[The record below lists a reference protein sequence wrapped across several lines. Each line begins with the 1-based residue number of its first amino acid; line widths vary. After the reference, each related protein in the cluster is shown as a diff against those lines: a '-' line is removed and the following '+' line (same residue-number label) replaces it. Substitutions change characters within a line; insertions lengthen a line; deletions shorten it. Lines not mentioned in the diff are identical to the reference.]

1 MSYNIG
7 ILGFGFVGQA
17 VANAFRPY
25 NNRVWTV
32 DPILGN
38 DISLLYDKNRTPDKL
53 IDFVFVCVPT
63 PSLDSGEIDARI
75 VQRCTDDIL
84 RNTDAIVIIKSTV
97 TPGLIPT
104 ASRVVY
110 NPEFLTEANAEEDFI
125 NAEYHILGGD
135 PAACGDVMEL
145 YRVQSNLLHKDFI
158 VMTKQEASLVKY
170 ATNAFLATK
179 VTFFNQLYDLANRCG
194 ADYQMIVDTVTSDK
208 RIGEGHTKVGD
219 RGRKRGYG
227 GACLP
232 KDVNALFHFSKKKFS
247 LLRFVDRINNKY
259 RRLYAR
265 DERER
270 GNNINYYLN

>member
-75 VQRCTDDIL
+75 VQKCTDDIL
-84 RNTDAIVIIKSTV
+84 RNTSATVIIKSTV

-104 ASRVVY
+104 SSRVVY

-194 ADYQMIVDTVTSDK
+194 ADYQIIVDTVTNDK

-259 RRLYAR
+259 RRLYAP

-270 GNNINYYLN
+270 GNNIKYHT

>member
-1 MSYNIG
+1 MSYNVG
-7 ILGFGFVGQA
+7 VLGFGFVGQA

-84 RNTDAIVIIKSTV
+84 RNTDATVIIKSTV
-97 TPGLIPT
+97 TPGLIPIS
-104 ASRVVY
+104 SRVVY

-125 NAEYHILGGD
+125 NAEYHILGGE
-135 PAACGDVMEL
+135 PIACNLVMKL
-145 YRVQSNLLHKDFI
+145 YREQSNLRHKDFV

-179 VTFFNQLYDLANRCG
+179 VTFFNQLYDLANQCG
-194 ADYQMIVDTVTSDK
+194 ADYQIIVDTVTNDK

-259 RRLYAR
+259 RRLYAP

-270 GNNINYYLN
+270 RNNINYHT

>member
-125 NAEYHILGGD
+125 NAEYHILGGE
-135 PAACGDVMEL
+135 PIACNLVMKL
-145 YRVQSNLLHKDFI
+145 YREQSNLLHKDFI

-194 ADYQMIVDTVTSDK
+194 ADYQIIVDTVTNDK

-259 RRLYAR
+259 RRLYAP

-270 GNNINYYLN
+270 GNNIKYHT

>member
-17 VANAFRPY
+17 VGNAFRPY

-38 DISLLYDKNRTPDKL
+38 DISLLYDKNRASDAF

-63 PSLDSGEIDARI
+63 PSLNSGEIDARI
-75 VQRCTDDIL
+75 VQKCTDDIL
-84 RNTDAIVIIKSTV
+84 RNTSATVIIKSTV

-104 ASRVVY
+104 SSRVVY

-219 RGRKRGYG
+219 GGRKRGYG

-232 KDVNALFHFSKKKFS
+232 KDVNALYHFSKKKFS
-247 LLRFVDRINNKY
+247 LLRLVDRINNKY

>member
-17 VANAFRPY
+17 VANAFYPY
-25 NNRVWTV
+25 NNSVWTF
-32 DPILGN
+32 DPIVGN
-38 DISLLYDKNRTPDKL
+38 DSSILYDKNRTPDKL

-75 VQRCTDDIL
+75 VQKCTDDIL
-84 RNTDAIVIIKSTV
+84 RNTDATVIIKSTV
-97 TPGLIPT
+97 TPGLIPIS
-104 ASRVVY
+104 SRVVC
-110 NPEFLTEANAEEDFI
+110 NPESLTEANAEEEFI
-125 NAEYHILGGD
+125 NAEYHILGGE
-135 PAACGDVMEL
+135 PIACNLVMKL
-145 YRVQSNLLHKDFI
+145 YREQSTLLHKDFI

-179 VTFFNQLYDLANRCG
+179 VTFFNQLYDLANQCG
-194 ADYQMIVDTVTSDK
+194 ADYQIIVDTVTNDK

-219 RGRKRGYG
+219 GGRKRGYG

-247 LLRFVDRINNKY
+247 LLKFVDRINNKY
-259 RRLYAR
+259 RRLYAP

-270 GNNINYYLN
+270 GNNINYHT

>member
-75 VQRCTDDIL
+75 VQKCTDDIL
-84 RNTDAIVIIKSTV
+84 RNTSATVIIKSTV

-104 ASRVVY
+104 SSRVVY

-219 RGRKRGYG
+219 GGRKRGYG

>member
-84 RNTDAIVIIKSTV
+84 RNTDATVIIKSTV
-97 TPGLIPT
+97 TPGLIPIS
-104 ASRVVY
+104 SRVVY

-125 NAEYHILGGD
+125 NAEYHILGGE
-135 PAACGDVMEL
+135 PAACNLVMKL
-145 YRVQSNLLHKDFI
+145 YREQSNLRHKDFV

-179 VTFFNQLYDLANRCG
+179 VTFFNQLYDLANQCG
-194 ADYQMIVDTVTSDK
+194 ADYQIIVDTVTNDK

-259 RRLYAR
+259 RRLYAP

-270 GNNINYYLN
+270 RNNINYHT

>member
-84 RNTDAIVIIKSTV
+84 RNTDATVIIKSTV
-97 TPGLIPT
+97 TPGLIPIS
-104 ASRVVY
+104 SRVVY

-125 NAEYHILGGD
+125 NAEYHILGGE
-135 PAACGDVMEL
+135 PIACNLVMKL
-145 YRVQSNLLHKDFI
+145 YREQSNLRHKDFV

-179 VTFFNQLYDLANRCG
+179 VTFFNQLYDLANQCG
-194 ADYQMIVDTVTSDK
+194 ADYQIIVDTVTNDK

-259 RRLYAR
+259 RRLYAP

-270 GNNINYYLN
+270 RNNINYHT

>member
-75 VQRCTDDIL
+75 VQRCTNDIL
-84 RNTDAIVIIKSTV
+84 RNTDATVIIKSTV
-97 TPGLIPT
+97 TPGLIPIS
-104 ASRVVY
+104 SRVVY

-125 NAEYHILGGD
+125 NAEYHILGGE
-135 PAACGDVMEL
+135 PIACNLVMKL
-145 YRVQSNLLHKDFI
+145 YREQSNLRHKDFV

-179 VTFFNQLYDLANRCG
+179 VTFFNQLYDLANQCG
-194 ADYQMIVDTVTSDK
+194 ADYQIIVDTVTNDK

-259 RRLYAR
+259 RRLYAP

-270 GNNINYYLN
+270 RNNINYHT

>member
-17 VANAFRPY
+17 VANAFHPY
-25 NNRVWTV
+25 RGRVWSV

-38 DISLLYDKNRTPDKL
+38 DISLLYDKNRASDAF

-75 VQRCTDDIL
+75 VQKCTDDIL

-104 ASRVVY
+104 SSRVVY

-125 NAEYHILGGD
+125 NAEYHILGGE
-135 PAACGDVMEL
+135 PAACSGVMKL
-145 YRVQSNLLHKDFI
+145 YREQSNLRHKDFV

-194 ADYQMIVDTVTSDK
+194 ADYQIIVDTVTSDK

-219 RGRKRGYG
+219 GGRKRGYG

-259 RRLYAR
+259 RRLYAP

-270 GNNINYYLN
+270 RNNINYHT

>member
-1 MSYNIG
+1 MSYNVG
-7 ILGFGFVGQA
+7 VLGFGFVGQA
-17 VANAFRPY
+17 VANAFHPY

-63 PSLDSGEIDARI
+63 ASLDSGEIDARI

-97 TPGLIPT
+97 TPGLIPIS
-104 ASRVVY
+104 SRVVY

-125 NAEYHILGGD
+125 NAEYHILGGE
-135 PAACGDVMEL
+135 PIACNLVMKL
-145 YRVQSNLLHKDFI
+145 YREQSNLRHKDFV

-179 VTFFNQLYDLANRCG
+179 VTFFNQLYDLANQCG
-194 ADYQMIVDTVTSDK
+194 ADYQIIVDTVTNDK

-259 RRLYAR
+259 RRLYAP

-270 GNNINYYLN
+270 RNNINYHT

>member
-1 MSYNIG
+1 MSYNVG
-7 ILGFGFVGQA
+7 VLGFGFVGQA
-17 VANAFRPY
+17 VANAFHPY

-38 DISLLYDKNRTPDKL
+38 DISLLYDQNRTPDKL

-125 NAEYHILGGD
+125 NAEYHILGGE
-135 PAACGDVMEL
+135 PIACNLVMKL
-145 YRVQSNLLHKDFI
+145 YREQSNLRHKDFV

-179 VTFFNQLYDLANRCG
+179 VTFFNFFYSAISDCPNSCG
-194 ADYQMIVDTVTSDK
+194 TLISFKFASFK
-208 RIGEGHTKVGD
+208 
-219 RGRKRGYG
+219 
-227 GACLP
+227 
-232 KDVNALFHFSKKKFS
+232 LF
-247 LLRFVDRINNKY
+247 N
-259 RRLYAR
+259 
-265 DERER
+265 
-270 GNNINYYLN
+270 

>member
-1 MSYNIG
+1 MSYNVG

-75 VQRCTDDIL
+75 VQRCTNDIL
-84 RNTDAIVIIKSTV
+84 RNTDATVIIKSTV
-97 TPGLIPT
+97 TPGLIPIS
-104 ASRVVY
+104 SRVVY

-125 NAEYHILGGD
+125 NAEYHILGGE
-135 PAACGDVMEL
+135 PAACNLVMKL
-145 YRVQSNLLHKDFI
+145 YREQSNLRHKDFV

-179 VTFFNQLYDLANRCG
+179 VTFFNQLYDLANQCG
-194 ADYQMIVDTVTSDK
+194 ADYQIIVDTVTNDK

-259 RRLYAR
+259 RRLYAP

-270 GNNINYYLN
+270 RNNINYHT

>member
-1 MSYNIG
+1 MSYNVG
-7 ILGFGFVGQA
+7 VLGFGFVGQA

-84 RNTDAIVIIKSTV
+84 RNTDATVIIKSTV
-97 TPGLIPT
+97 TPGLIPIS
-104 ASRVVY
+104 SRVVY

-125 NAEYHILGGD
+125 NAEYHILGGE
-135 PAACGDVMEL
+135 PAACNLVMKL
-145 YRVQSNLLHKDFI
+145 YREQSNLRHKDFV

-179 VTFFNQLYDLANRCG
+179 VTFFNQLYDLANQCG
-194 ADYQMIVDTVTSDK
+194 ADYQIIVDTVTNDK

-259 RRLYAR
+259 RRLYAP

-270 GNNINYYLN
+270 GNNINYHT

>member
-1 MSYNIG
+1 MSYNVG
-7 ILGFGFVGQA
+7 VLGFGFVGQA

-75 VQRCTDDIL
+75 VQRCTNDIL
-84 RNTDAIVIIKSTV
+84 RNTDATVIIKSTV
-97 TPGLIPT
+97 TPGLIPIS
-104 ASRVVY
+104 SRVVY

-125 NAEYHILGGD
+125 NAEYHILGGE
-135 PAACGDVMEL
+135 PIACNLVMKL
-145 YRVQSNLLHKDFI
+145 YREQSNLRHKDFV

-179 VTFFNQLYDLANRCG
+179 VTFFNQLYDLANQCG
-194 ADYQMIVDTVTSDK
+194 ADYQIIVDTVTNDK

-259 RRLYAR
+259 RRLYAP

-270 GNNINYYLN
+270 RNNINYHT

>member
-1 MSYNIG
+1 MSYNVG
-7 ILGFGFVGQA
+7 VLGFGFVGQA
-17 VANAFRPY
+17 VANAFHPY

-84 RNTDAIVIIKSTV
+84 RNTDATVIIKSTV
-97 TPGLIPT
+97 TPGLIPIS
-104 ASRVVY
+104 SRVVY

-125 NAEYHILGGD
+125 NDEYHILGGE
-135 PAACGDVMEL
+135 PIACNLVMKL
-145 YRVQSNLLHKDFI
+145 YREQSNLRHKDFV

-179 VTFFNQLYDLANRCG
+179 VTFFNQLYDLANQCG
-194 ADYQMIVDTVTSDK
+194 ADYQIIVDTVTNDK

-259 RRLYAR
+259 RRLYAP

-270 GNNINYYLN
+270 GNNINYHT

>member
-125 NAEYHILGGD
+125 NAEYHILGGE
-135 PAACGDVMEL
+135 PIACNLVMKL
-145 YRVQSNLLHKDFI
+145 YREQSNLLHKDFI

-194 ADYQMIVDTVTSDK
+194 ADYQTIVDAVTNDK

-232 KDVNALFHFSKKKFS
+232 KDVNALYHFSKKKFS
-247 LLRFVDRINNKY
+247 LLRLVDRINNKY

>member
-1 MSYNIG
+1 MYNVG

-17 VANAFRPY
+17 VANAFHPY

-75 VQRCTDDIL
+75 VQRCTSDIL
-84 RNTDAIVIIKSTV
+84 RNTDATVIIKSTV

-104 ASRVVY
+104 SSRVVY

-125 NAEYHILGGD
+125 NAEYHILGGE
-135 PAACGDVMEL
+135 PIACNLVMKL
-145 YRVQSNLLHKDFI
+145 YREQSNLRHKDFV

-179 VTFFNQLYDLANRCG
+179 VTFFNQLYDLANQCG
-194 ADYQMIVDTVTSDK
+194 ADYQIIVDTVTSDK

-219 RGRKRGYG
+219 GGRKRGYG

-247 LLRFVDRINNKY
+247 LLRFVDRINNKS
-259 RRLYAR
+259 RRLYAPE
-265 DERER
+265 ERER
-270 GNNINYYLN
+270 RNNINYHT

>member
-75 VQRCTDDIL
+75 VQKCTDDIL

-104 ASRVVY
+104 SSRVVY

-219 RGRKRGYG
+219 GGRKRGYG

-232 KDVNALFHFSKKKFS
+232 KDVNALYHFSKKKFS

-259 RRLYAR
+259 RQLYAP

-270 GNNINYYLN
+270 GNNIKYHT

>member
-1 MSYNIG
+1 MSYNVG
-7 ILGFGFVGQA
+7 VLGFGFVGQA

-97 TPGLIPT
+97 TPGLIPIS
-104 ASRVVY
+104 SRVVY

-125 NAEYHILGGD
+125 NAEYHILGGE
-135 PAACGDVMEL
+135 PAACNLVMKL
-145 YRVQSNLLHKDFI
+145 YREQSNLRHKDFV

-179 VTFFNQLYDLANRCG
+179 VTFFNQLYDLANQCG
-194 ADYQMIVDTVTSDK
+194 ADYQIIVDTVTNDK

-259 RRLYAR
+259 RRLYAP

-270 GNNINYYLN
+270 RNNINYHT

>member
-1 MSYNIG
+1 MSYNVG
-7 ILGFGFVGQA
+7 VLGFGFVGQA

-97 TPGLIPT
+97 TPGLIPIS
-104 ASRVVY
+104 SRVVY

-125 NAEYHILGGD
+125 NADYHILGGD
-135 PAACGDVMEL
+135 SIACNLVMKL
-145 YRVQSNLLHKDFI
+145 YREQSNLRHKDFV

-179 VTFFNQLYDLANRCG
+179 VTFFNQLYDLANQCG
-194 ADYQMIVDTVTSDK
+194 ADYQIIVDTVTNDK

-259 RRLYAR
+259 RRLYAP

-270 GNNINYYLN
+270 RNNINYHT

>member
-75 VQRCTDDIL
+75 VQRCTNDIL
-84 RNTDAIVIIKSTV
+84 RNTDATVIIKSTV
-97 TPGLIPT
+97 TPGLIPIS
-104 ASRVVY
+104 SRVVY

-125 NAEYHILGGD
+125 NAEYHILGGE
-135 PAACGDVMEL
+135 PAACNLVMKL
-145 YRVQSNLLHKDFI
+145 YREQSNLRHKDFV

-179 VTFFNQLYDLANRCG
+179 VTFFNQLYDLANQCG
-194 ADYQMIVDTVTSDK
+194 ADYQIIVDTVTNDK

-259 RRLYAR
+259 RRLYAP

-270 GNNINYYLN
+270 RNNINYHT